1 MECTNLVDP
10 HQLLYLW
17 FTVVFVLCSQNR
29 LSTKSEVYF
38 GFSLSWDTHIGKI
51 LTKAN
56 RSLGFIRRNLGRC
69 PTNIKRQAY
78 LSLVRPHL
86 EYASSVWDPHLQKH
100 IYQIERVQRRAA
112 RFIKHEYSR
121 DHGIVTSILQELE
134 LQALQERRKTSR
146 LLVFHKITHQ
156 KVAIPLPPYLQKPT
170 RTDSTIPSKK
180 MRKDR
185 LNWRSAETQLLCT

>member
-17 FTVVFVLCSQNR
+17 FTVVFVLFCIYIPPTICSQNR

-38 GFSLSWDTHIGKI
+38 GFSLSWDTRIGKI

-121 DHGIVTSILQELE
+121 DPGIVTSILQEL
-134 LQALQERRKTSR
+134 
-146 LLVFHKITHQ
+146 
-156 KVAIPLPPYLQKPT
+156 
-170 RTDSTIPSKK
+170 D
-180 MRKDR
+180 
-185 LNWRSAETQLLCT
+185 